1 MLDDMRQLLLRVLFD
16 LCQNPARTYDGEDRL
31 SCDMACGRVDD
42 IDLGQTG
49 ETPADVT
56 RAKPVDVTLPTPAV
70 EDERSHFDRRWR
82 RR

>member
-1 MLDDMRQLLLRVLFD
+1 MLDDMRQLLLRVLRFPCQD
-16 LCQNPARTYDGEDRL
+16 LARAQDGEDRPGW
-31 SCDMACGRVDD
+31 DMVCAHVDD